1 MNRTRAM
8 HVERNVHKVLCDGL
22 ADDVPLLVRRILE
35 EFLAEV
41 VAERIY
47 EARSVSDPTPL
58 RG

>member
-1 MNRTRAM
+1 M